1 MTESKRPSSQ
11 RSDVSTN
18 MSAKNTPTND
28 LTSDIQQGDG
38 SKSFD
43 RRRFVKGTALAL
55 PAIITL
61 RSGAARA
68 VSDPTRC
75 LDDPPLNPNDILTYS
90 DGKPMYFNEQTSEF
104 TPDPNGAKLVTAS
117 CYISLMQGQDPVT

>member
-1 MTESKRPSSQ
+1 MTESKRPSLQS
-11 RSDVSTN
+11 SDVSTDV
-18 MSAKNTPTND
+18 STD
-28 LTSDIQQGDG
+28 VSSDIRQGG
-38 SKSFD
+38 NIKPFN

-90 DGKPMYFNEQTSEF
+90 DGKPMYFNEQASEF

>member
-1 MTESKRPSSQ
+1 MTDSKRPSLQ
-11 RSDVSTN
+11 VSDVSPKKGPLVEQIK
-18 MSAKNTPTND
+18 S
-28 LTSDIQQGDG
+28 
-38 SKSFD
+38 SKPFN

-75 LDDPPLNPNDILTYS
+75 LDDPPINPNDILTYS
-90 DGKPMYFNEQTSEF
+90 DGKPMYFNEQTNEF
-104 TPDPNGAKLVTAS
+104 TPDPNGAKLVTGS
-117 CYISLMQGQDPVT
+117 CYISLMQGQAPTT